1 VKEKRKFP
9 REDLSIEVVVK
20 IANGEIV
27 MLKTADVSEGGIF
40 LLAGDHELP
49 EVDSEIEV
57 TLPAFMSSDKPYTA
71 LARIARKTDM
81 GIGIK
86 FLTAAAPSSELK

>member
-9 REDLSIEVVVK
+9 REELSIDVVVK
-20 IANGEIV
+20 IGNEEIV
-27 MLKTADVSEGGIF
+27 TLKTADVSEGGIF

-57 TLPAFMSSDKPYTA
+57 TLPAFMSSDEPYTA
-71 LARIARKTDM
+71 LARIARKTDT
-81 GIGIK
+81 GIGIE